1 MKVKKCWITRAY
13 PENLHWVEAHID
25 MGQTTSSEAAM
36 LKSELSRLYQ
46 RRLIVDQMIRN
57 LERYSAL
64 AVRRPP
70 GRAKKPSGPVMVRR
84 IA

>member
-1 MKVKKCWITRAY
+1 MKT
-13 PENLHWVEAHID
+13 HIG

-46 RRLIVDQMIRN
+46 RRLIVEQMIRN

-64 AVRRPP
+64 TERRPP
-70 GRAKKPSGPVMVRR
+70 GRVKKPAGPVMVRR